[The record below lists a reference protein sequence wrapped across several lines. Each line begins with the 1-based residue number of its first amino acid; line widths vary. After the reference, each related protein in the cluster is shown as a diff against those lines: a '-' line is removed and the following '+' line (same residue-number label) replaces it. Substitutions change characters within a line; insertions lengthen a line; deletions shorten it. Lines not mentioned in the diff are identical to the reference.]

1 MDSTP
6 PRKGSKTLYT
16 LTPTKNSKNNIDK
29 IFNDNFIQHLYKKI
43 PIIGYDNLLNLI
55 IEYCEKKDKKFYLN
69 NITRV
74 LRSIYNL
81 APLGGFNNVS
91 NKVFDKNGKF
101 IKSYIIRAHGL
112 IEGIIHTTLNYYN
125 LNFITNINT
134 LNKFNNN
141 ILGPRLYEVMNIVNG
156 ISLDE
161 YIKNLFNS
169 KITINEKK
177 NILIS
182 ILINISIKL
191 QYLQNICGFIHGD
204 LNEQNIFVNAETLD
218 ITFIDFGKSSI
229 KLPIYTN
236 YNLILFAPSDENL
249 DFQYILDLNI
259 FEQLKAIDLFYL
271 IEKLSRFNR
280 TAFSNFKEYLDI
292 INFIKMNYKIKVN
305 SSMELFEFV
314 HSNKFFDNSE
324 IIKLYPENFIRI
336 LESI

>member
-1 MDSTP
+1 M
-6 PRKGSKTLYT
+6 
-16 LTPTKNSKNNIDK
+16 
-29 IFNDNFIQHLYKKI
+29 
-43 PIIGYDNLLNLI
+43 
-55 IEYCEKKDKKFYLN
+55 
-69 NITRV
+69 
-74 LRSIYNL
+74 
-81 APLGGFNNVS
+81 
-91 NKVFDKNGKF
+91 
-101 IKSYIIRAHGL
+101 
-112 IEGIIHTTLNYYN
+112 
-125 LNFITNINT
+125 
-134 LNKFNNN
+134 N
-141 ILGPRLYEVMNIVNG
+141 IL
-156 ISLDE
+156 
-161 YIKNLFNS
+161 
-169 KITINEKK
+169 KIYL
-177 NILIS
+177 IL
-182 ILINISIKL
+182 
-191 QYLQNICGFIHGD
+191 CGFIHGD

-280 TAFSNFKEYLDI
+280 VAFSNFNNYLDI
-292 INFIKMNYKIKVN
+292 INLIKINYKIKVN